1 MASKQKSAAS
11 AMEIDRLATQLAK
24 DPHSKSFLPLA
35 EEYCKVDMWEEAVS
49 VLEEGL
55 KHYPGFIT
63 AMVALGRAYDQLNQ
77 PTKARAV
84 LEGAVKLSPEN
95 LRAHRT
101 LIKIY
106 TAQGLTDAALE
117 SCNVILAMNP
127 KDEEALSVQAS
138 LGGTSQPELEGPA
151 RTIPLNTELDCPKP
165 LNYLQDKARATE
177 PESELRSTLSPEPVK
192 MLEQESAAAQEPVFR
207 LEEPIA
213 ATDVSALSTTP
224 IKPATSGM
232 EPALKENTP
241 KPFEKQSTAEP
252 RPFASDSTVAPSPHG
267 GTIAQLESWL
277 RSIERQRR
285 DRVTSGDSSS

>member
-1 MASKQKSAAS
+1 MASKQKSAAT

-55 KHYPGFIT
+55 RHYPGFIT

-84 LEGAVKLSPEN
+84 LEGAVKQSPEN

-106 TAQGLTDAALE
+106 TAQGLTDAALQ
-117 SCNVILAMNP
+117 SCKVILAMNP
-127 KDEEALSVQAS
+127 QDEEALSVQAS
-138 LGGTSQPELEGPA
+138 LGGPSQSEAENPTQP
-151 RTIPLNTELDCPKP
+151 IPLNPELDSPKVPNP
-165 LNYLQDKARATE
+165 LQSKARTPE
-177 PESELRSTLSPEPVK
+177 PKSETQSTLSAETAQE
-192 MLEQESAAAQEPVFR
+192 LEQEQTAAREPVFR

-213 ATDVSALSTTP
+213 AIHNTAPPTSPIILAASIMETALQ
-224 IKPATSGM
+224 
-232 EPALKENTP
+232 ENAHRP
-241 KPFEKQSTAEP
+241 VDEQSTAEP
-252 RPFASDSTVAPSPHG
+252 RPTPSDSTAAPSPHA
-267 GTIAQLESWL
+267 GTIAHLESWL

>member
-106 TAQGLTDAALE
+106 ISQGLTDAALQ
-117 SCNVILAMNP
+117 SCSVILAMNP
-127 KDEEALSVQAS
+127 KDEEALSAQAS
-138 LGGTSQPELEGPA
+138 LGGSSQPEPEKP
-151 RTIPLNTELDCPKP
+151 TQPIPLHLELDSPKLP
-165 LNYLQDKARATE
+165 NHLQATARASE
-177 PESELRSTLSPEPVK
+177 PESESKFTLSAEP
-192 MLEQESAAAQEPVFR
+192 LEALDQEPAADQEPIFR
-207 LEEPIA
+207 VENPIA
-213 ATDVSALSTTP
+213 AIDDSASPPSPMNLPISIMETTLSDDNRTTV
-224 IKPATSGM
+224 
-232 EPALKENTP
+232 EE
-241 KPFEKQSTAEP
+241 QSAAEP
-252 RPFASDSTVAPSPHG
+252 RLRPSDSTSASPPHAE
-267 GTIAQLESWL
+267 TIAQLESWL

-285 DRVTSGDSSS
+285 DRVTSGDSRS

>member
-24 DPHSKSFLPLA
+24 DPHSRSFLPLA

-106 TAQGLTDAALE
+106 TAQGLTDAALQ

-138 LGGTSQPELEGPA
+138 LGGASQPEPESSAQP
-151 RTIPLNTELDCPKP
+151 IPLTIELDRPKP
-165 LNYLQDKARATE
+165 LNYLQDNARATE
-177 PESELRSTLSPEPVK
+177 PESELRSTLSAEPVK
-192 MLEQESAAAQEPVFR
+192 ALEQEAAAQEPVFR

-213 ATDVSALSTTP
+213 ATDDSALSTTP
-224 IKPATSGM
+224 INPATSGM
-232 EPALKENTP
+232 EPILQENNR

-252 RPFASDSTVAPSPHG
+252 RPTASDSTAAPSPHAG
-267 GTIAQLESWL
+267 MIAQLESWL

-285 DRVTSGDSSS
+285 DRVTSGDSSF

>member
-106 TAQGLTDAALE
+106 TAQGLTDAALQ

-138 LGGTSQPELEGPA
+138 LGAASQPEAENP
-151 RTIPLNTELDCPKP
+151 TQPIPLNPELDSPKLP
-165 LNYLQDKARATE
+165 NHLQTKARASE
-177 PESELRSTLSPEPVK
+177 PESETESRLSAEPVEA
-192 MLEQESAAAQEPVFR
+192 LEQEPAAVQEPIIR
-207 LEEPIA
+207 LEEPTAVI
-213 ATDVSALSTTP
+213 DDSASPPSPMSL
-224 IKPATSGM
+224 AVNVM
-232 EPALKENTP
+232 ETALREDNHTLGEEP
-241 KPFEKQSTAEP
+241 KTAEP
-252 RPFASDSTVAPSPHG
+252 RLTASDSTAASSPHA

-285 DRVTSGDSSS
+285 DRVTSGNSGL